1 MRRLRTTT
9 LLGLLIGLLVALNGL
24 VAPRSVAIG
33 ATTNGYV
40 DFSFGTTAGTDPTGD
55 KPQSKLWHHDGS
67 WWGVLFNT
75 GDGKYHIYRL
85 SWPNQ
90 WVLTS
95 TVVDDRPFARTDVM
109 WDDSVQKLYVIA
121 ILSNVDTGQANQA
134 RLSRFSYNPGSAT
147 YSLDAGFPVIVM
159 SGSTESI
166 TLDKDSTGKLWVTYT
181 QNNQVYVS
189 HSTTSDTAWRTPF
202 LLPGATT
209 LVADDISSLVAYKD
223 QSGPAIGVLWS
234 NHNTPSS
241 MFFAYHR
248 DSDADG
254 VWQGPQAIYSAT
266 CAADDHIN
274 LKSLQ
279 ADPSGAIFAAVKTS
293 FGDKGCGGTS
303 SSPLIRLVVR
313 KPNNTWTVTTFGTVG
328 NDHTRPILLLD
339 TTNRQVHMFATSPTS
354 CGYIY
359 YKKTSMDNPSFDLTT
374 KGTVFIG
381 GSYPTGSFT
390 CVNNATTTKQ
400 TVDANTGLVVLAGDE
415 SKRYYLHN
423 AIDLGA
429 PGPRLI
435 FSASPSGAET
445 GLPFATQP
453 VVVAQSAP
461 GVTNTAYNGPVTLA
475 IKAGTGAAGA
485 TLAGTVTVNAVGG
498 VATFGNLSLN
508 KMGTNYKLTA
518 TAAGM
523 SSGDSAAFDVTKR
536 SQTIS
541 FAPLPDRRY
550 GDAPFAVG
558 ATASSGLP
566 VTFAANGDCT
576 VSGGT
581 VTIAGAG
588 VCTVTASQAG
598 SDLYDQA
605 LEVAQTFDIAKAAQT
620 IVMRQLPPLG
630 YGQQLSSLSAYATA
644 SSGLPITFAAGGSCQ
659 IVGDAL
665 IVEGY
670 ETCVVVASQ
679 PGDKNYNPAQDAFQS
694 FVPSYARYVSFTVR

>member
-1 MRRLRTTT
+1 
-9 LLGLLIGLLVALNGL
+9 
-24 VAPRSVAIG
+24 
-33 ATTNGYV
+33 
-40 DFSFGTTAGTDPTGD
+40 
-55 KPQSKLWHHDGS
+55 
-67 WWGVLFNT
+67 
-75 GDGKYHIYRL
+75 
-85 SWPNQ
+85 
-90 WVLTS
+90 
-95 TVVDDRPFARTDVM
+95 
-109 WDDSVQKLYVIA
+109 
-121 ILSNVDTGQANQA
+121 
-134 RLSRFSYNPGSAT
+134 
-147 YSLDAGFPVIVM
+147 
-159 SGSTESI
+159 
-166 TLDKDSTGKLWVTYT
+166 
-181 QNNQVYVS
+181 
-189 HSTTSDTAWRTPF
+189 
-202 LLPGATT
+202 
-209 LVADDISSLVAYKD
+209 
-223 QSGPAIGVLWS
+223 
-234 NHNTPSS
+234 
-241 MFFAYHR
+241 
-248 DSDADG
+248 
-254 VWQGPQAIYSAT
+254 
-266 CAADDHIN
+266 
-274 LKSLQ
+274 
-279 ADPSGAIFAAVKTS
+279 
-293 FGDKGCGGTS
+293 
-303 SSPLIRLVVR
+303 
-313 KPNNTWTVTTFGTVG
+313 
-328 NDHTRPILLLD
+328 
-339 TTNRQVHMFATSPTS
+339 
-354 CGYIY
+354 
-359 YKKTSMDNPSFDLTT
+359 MDNPSFDLTT